1 MDDIVSH
8 YVAKISET
16 LQRIFNNHI
25 ISHHIP
31 FQFKPNNTLR
41 KKVVNPKYKA
51 PRHKQTNV
59 VYAV

>member
-16 LQRIFNNHI
+16 LQRIFNK
-25 ISHHIP
+25 HHIP

-41 KKVVNPKYKA
+41 QKVVNPKYKA